1 MNYSPLYINA
11 SGVQDTNMLLDMSI
25 DMSMNANMNANMN
38 ADMNADMNAV
48 TNTNNQRPFCIIN
61 NLIQEPIQIRDN
73 LLNILNNR
81 DILPIDDLD
90 TNHEKI
96 DDMINQIKSFNTE
109 LMGLQDEI
117 EEYHTKYQEEVK
129 KTKENIDKI
138 DCSIQFIQTCNKDYE
153 SDEKVKSIIDSLNEY
168 IKTIDDNDKLKTA
181 KEEYIQ
187 KRKLINKHLCLINA
201 VNKLNI
207 AAICPICLTDK
218 IDSYCNPCG
227 HTACQN
233 CLDKNSIISNN
244 INHNKCPICR
254 EYVMDIRKLYFI

>member
-1 MNYSPLYINA
+1 MNYSPLSINA
-11 SGVQDTNMLLDMSI
+11 SGDQDTNMLLDMNMNP
-25 DMSMNANMNANMN
+25 DMNANANN
-38 ADMNADMNAV
+38 PG
-48 TNTNNQRPFCIIN
+48 PFCIIN

-90 TNHEKI
+90 TKHEKI

-109 LMGLQDEI
+109 LMSLQDEI

-153 SDEKVKSIIDSLNEY
+153 SDEKVKSIVDSLNEY
-168 IKTIDDNDKLKTA
+168 IKTIDDNSKLKTA

-207 AAICPICLTDK
+207 VAICPICLTDK

-233 CLDKNSIISNN
+233 CLDKNSSILNN

-254 EYVMDIRKLYFI
+254 EYVMNIRKLYFI